1 MTAHLSHTSVSH
13 LALALIAALSLS
25 ACATTGTGKVAKLE
39 QPVLPTEQ
47 FPLQAQSM
55 TKSISLRIN
64 PNGLST
70 NQRTALDQVA
80 AKANWINGEPVNVE
94 IITSGDPRAVSAGRM
109 ISGYLSERAVSD
121 DNLTQVSVQEQP
133 ADIVTINTV
142 YYRART
148 YACNETWENLTAT
161 RNNEPYKNFGCAV
174 NSNMAAM
181 IADPRDLDA
190 PAAATSTDAT
200 RKADII
206 GKFQKGEKTSSATD
220 DSAKG
225 SISNAIK

>member
-1 MTAHLSHTSVSH
+1 MTAHPSHTLVSH
-13 LALALIAALSLS
+13 LALAMIAALTLN
-25 ACATTGTGKVAKLE
+25 ACATTGSGKVAKLDD
-39 QPVLPTEQ
+39 PVLATEQ

-64 PNGLST
+64 PNGLSA
-70 NQRTALDQVA
+70 NQRTALDLVA

-94 IITSGDPRAVSAGRM
+94 IVTSSDPRAISTGRM
-109 ISGYLSERAVSD
+109 ISGYLSDRAVSD
-121 DNLTQVSVQEQP
+121 DTLSQVSLQEQP

-148 YACNETWENLTAT
+148 YACNETWENITAT
-161 RNNEPYKNFGCAV
+161 RDNKPYKNFGCAI

-181 IADPRDLDA
+181 IADPRDLDH
-190 PAAATSTDAT
+190 PATATAVDTT
-200 RKADII
+200 RKADVIT
-206 GKFQKGEKTSSATD
+206 KYQKGEKTSSATD
-220 DSAKG
+220 DGAKG